1 METEKKCA
9 EKAEPQIVR
18 CESTGESWQ
27 VAYWPE
33 DALTGMSARQNV
45 LLKRGRLGREELLN
59 GFFENYTV
67 VC

>member
-1 METEKKCA
+1 
-9 EKAEPQIVR
+9 VR

-33 DALTGMSARQNV
+33 DALTGMSAPRNV